1 MGVRKLQQERRYALV
16 ALAAQAEFRDL
27 FDRVD
32 GVAAGVREMI
42 FAFEACGCS
51 RKEEKSAV
59 LSGWCMAPTT
69 LPPPAATNVAM
80 SSEAD
85 FASGM
90 ERPCRFGSFRRQ
102 MMSVWSV
109 R

>member
-1 MGVRKLQQERRYALV
+1 
-16 ALAAQAEFRDL
+16 
-27 FDRVD
+27 
-32 GVAAGVREMI
+32 
-42 FAFEACGCS
+42 
-51 RKEEKSAV
+51 
-59 LSGWCMAPTT
+59 MAPTT
-69 LPPPAATNVAM
+69 LPPPVAMNVAM